1 MAQERARRQRGT
13 YRQLGDRRRSLL
25 WQRRATDK
33 RRGAAAG
40 PYSVI
45 GKILGAI
52 WPAPRPAMLPVPVRT
67 TRPSRGR

>member
-13 YRQLGDRRRSLL
+13 YRHLGDRRRSLP
-25 WQRRATDK
+25 WQRRVTHK

-45 GKILGAI
+45 DKILGAI